1 MALNRKTANDML
13 KGDMRPTP
21 DEFHLCYDI

>member
-13 KGDMRPTP
+13 KGDMRPTAY
-21 DEFHLCYDI
+21 EFHLCYDI